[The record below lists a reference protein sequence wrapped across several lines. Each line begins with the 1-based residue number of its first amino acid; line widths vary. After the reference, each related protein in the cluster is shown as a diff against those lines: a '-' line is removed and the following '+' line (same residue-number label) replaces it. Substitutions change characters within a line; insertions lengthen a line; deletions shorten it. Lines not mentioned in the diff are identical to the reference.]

1 MKKCLDFPQNNIKN
15 NKELYEKCACRQQ
28 QVHTFTGKIVGKHES
43 ARR

>member
-28 QVHTFTGKIVGKHES
+28 QVHTFTENDS
-43 ARR
+43 W